1 MNIEN
6 IKNRLKPIIYPIIN
20 FVPRRRLRNKEF
32 TREPLKTSVE
42 HLERQIYLSSTVY
55 FL

>member
-1 MNIEN
+1 MKYQFKRIMLLT
-6 IKNRLKPIIYPIIN
+6 ILTTI
-20 FVPRRRLRNKEF
+20 FLW
-32 TREPLKTSVE
+32 EPLKTSVE

>member
-1 MNIEN
+1 ME
-6 IKNRLKPIIYPIIN
+6 KY
-20 FVPRRRLRNKEF
+20 
-32 TREPLKTSVE
+32 TWEPLKTSVE

>member
-20 FVPRRRLRNKEF
+20 FVPRRRL
-32 TREPLKTSVE
+32 KTKNLLLFVIIAGQVKFIKNWE
-42 HLERQIYLSSTVY
+42 YPTKRHL
-55 FL
+55 